1 MVFVYIYIYIFRTIL
16 FVLQTPTYKLA
27 KYLQPILKPSTTN
40 KYKVKYLFNFVTE
53 IVEQDSSNF
62 MAA

>member
-1 MVFVYIYIYIFRTIL
+1 MAVQFLEQSCL
-16 FVLQTPTYKLA
+16 FTTYKLA

-40 KYKVKYLFNFVTE
+40 KYKAKYSFNFVTE